1 MLGDKPGTSYET
13 ELASYKKISSV
24 QDLCCVN
31 VKNILIVPHVFHV
44 VQCNS
49 DMSPFGKHLG
59 SRPGE

>member
-13 ELASYKKISSV
+13 ELASYKKFP
-24 QDLCCVN
+24 LCKICVH